1 MFTTAF
7 YEVSAQLIP
16 VAFLGL
22 VVEERLRDT
31 SEETVFDRV
40 ARSWVITLL
49 IFCEG
54 LCLAVV
60 AGGIKNTAGVGKI
73 IALSLLIAGGLAAC
87 GALSREMSAER
98 SRRERLGHISAAVSV
113 LLAMTIATICVAV

>member
-1 MFTTAF
+1 MFTAAF

-31 SEETVFDRV
+31 ADESAFDRV
-40 ARSWVITLL
+40 ARSWVIALL

-54 LCLAVV
+54 LSLAVL
-60 AGGIKNTAGVGKI
+60 AGGIENTPGVGKI
-73 IALSLLIAGGLAAC
+73 VALSLLIAGALAAC
-87 GALSREMSAER
+87 GALSRELSADR
-98 SRRERLGHISAAVSV
+98 SRRERLGHISAAVAV
-113 LLAMTIATICVAV
+113 LAAMSIATIIVGV